1 MCEAIEE
8 MEDLDKFGPGFMSDD
23 PLEEVDIGDGIT
35 PRLTFVKRNLGAN
48 YKNNLVELL
57 REYVDCFAW
66 SYQEMSGLSH
76 DLVDHRLPI
85 KAGFRPF
92 KQDARRYNP
101 LMYDWIKEEV
111 DRLLKANFI
120 RPCRY
125 AEWISNLVPV
135 EKKGSGKIRVCIV
148 FRNLNRA
155 TAKDE
160 YPMPIVDVL
169 INDALGHKDLSFL
182 DGNAGYNQFFTT
194 EKDMYKTAF
203 RCPGFIGLF
212 EWVVMTFEL
221 KNAGA
226 TYQRAMNLIFYEL
239 LGIIIEVY
247 IDDIVIKSASLDSH
261 LADLHLAFEKIRQY
275 GLKMNPVK
283 CVFGVSA
290 AKFLGFI
297 IHEYGIEIDPKRV
310 EAMKKLKDAT
320 CKRELQSFL
329 GKVNYLR

>member
-1 MCEAIEE
+1 
-8 MEDLDKFGPGFMSDD
+8 
-23 PLEEVDIGDGIT
+23 
-35 PRLTFVKRNLGAN
+35 
-48 YKNNLVELL
+48 
-57 REYVDCFAW
+57 
-66 SYQEMSGLSH
+66 
-76 DLVDHRLPI
+76 
-85 KAGFRPF
+85 
-92 KQDARRYNP
+92 
-101 LMYDWIKEEV
+101 
-111 DRLLKANFI
+111 
-120 RPCRY
+120 
-125 AEWISNLVPV
+125 VPV
-135 EKKGSGKIRVCIV
+135 EKKGSGKIRVCID

-194 EKDMYKTAF
+194 ENDMYKTAF

-261 LADLHLAFEKIRQY
+261 LADLRLAFEKIRQY
-275 GLKMNPVK
+275 GLKMNPIK
-283 CVFGVSA
+283 CAFVSA

-310 EAMKKLKDAT
+310 EAMKKLKAAT